1 MLDVVRLFW
10 ELSDSISDMYCL
22 LVYNVLDEPFLVKM
36 TILLKVR
43 GDKKLFLYPNIVSL
57 RMHTHRES
65 LRVLVNDPFKDQGP
79 SK

>member
-43 GDKKLFLYPNIVSL
+43 EDKKLFLYPNIVSL
-57 RMHTHRES
+57 RMHTHGES